1 MKLYLYP
8 HNIHQPSIE
17 IVPELN
23 TAVTIKSI
31 SIMTTSHPN
40 TGIESIS
47 ELLHTSNTSWATG
60 KIFLAS
66 HINEDTAHTKDL
78 QTTGQK

>member
-1 MKLYLYP
+1 MKMYLYL

-17 IVPELN
+17 IIPELN

-31 SIMTTSHPN
+31 SIMKTSHPN

-47 ELLHTSNTSWATG
+47 EILHTSNTPWATG
-60 KIFLAS
+60 KIFLAG
-66 HINEDTAHTKDL
+66 HTNGDTAHTTD
-78 QTTGQK
+78 